1 MKKTAVAL
9 ALILV
14 LGIVF
19 VSGYATAQNQKGTP
33 GKGLI
38 PFNTDGHSTEP
49 VAVINHHVVSLNLNA
64 GHMSVKENVVNEHV
78 VP

>member
-9 ALILV
+9 ALMLL

-19 VSGYATAQNQKGTP
+19 VSGYAAAQNQKGTP

-38 PFNTDGHSTEP
+38 PINPNVHSTEKID
-49 VAVINHHVVSLNLNA
+49 VVNHHVVSLSGA
-64 GHMSVKENVVNEHV
+64 GNMHAKENVVNEHAV
-78 VP
+78 S